1 MIALHRLNALRRE
14 ADRINAMPH
23 RAGLLP
29 ARTWRDVRYRTPCP
43 APAFHRS
50 PNAPRTITADAA
62 AVEHW
67 REAWR
72 ADGGW
77 YADSYQHDTYTPIV
91 YRLPHGLLWPGYVEQ
106 DTGYVVLDDE
116 PCDDETAARHRA
128 DQMAERA
135 AEEEYA
141 YREREQER
149 MALETDIED
158 TTDTLR
164 ALLAERRTLMR
175 YAHHDADVAK
185 IARRKADTIR
195 ATITT
200 LRDLRS
206 ALADYED

>member
-1 MIALHRLNALRRE
+1 MNARQRLAALRRE
-14 ADRINAMPH
+14 ADRLNAMPH
-23 RAGLLP
+23 RAALP
-29 ARTWRDVRYRTPCP
+29 ARTWRDMRRSTSTPQFYRP
-43 APAFHRS
+43 
-50 PNAPRTITADAA
+50 PNARTIVADAR

-72 ADGGW
+72 MDGGW
-77 YADSYQHDTYTPIV
+77 YADPFQHDTYTPIV
-91 YRLPHGLLWPGYVEQ
+91 YRLPRGLLWPGYVAS
-106 DTGYVVLDDE
+106 DSDWVILDDE

-135 AEEEYA
+135 AEDEYA
-141 YREREQER
+141 YQVREQER
-149 MALETDIED
+149 ADLELDIDTATDE
-158 TTDTLR
+158 LR

-175 YAHHDADVAK
+175 YAPDDADVAK

>member
-14 ADRINAMPH
+14 ADRLNAMPH
-23 RAGLLP
+23 RADLP
-29 ARTWRDVRYRTPCP
+29 ARTWRDMRYSTS
-43 APAFHRS
+43 APKFYRS
-50 PNAPRTITADAA
+50 PTARTIAAEKDA
-62 AVEHW
+62 VKHW

-72 ADGGW
+72 AAGGW
-77 YADSYQHDTYTPIV
+77 YADPDQLDVYTPIV
-91 YRLPHGLLWPGYVEQ
+91 YRLPHGLVWPGYIEG
-106 DTGYVVLDDE
+106 DTDYVVLDDE

-128 DQMAERA
+128 EQMAERA

-141 YREREQER
+141 YQERERER
-149 MALETDIED
+149 ADLEADIED

-175 YAHHDADVAK
+175 YAHGDADVAK

-200 LRDLRS
+200 LRGLRS
-206 ALADYED
+206 DLTRYED

>member
-1 MIALHRLNALRRE
+1 MIALRRLNALRRD
-14 ADRINAMPH
+14 ADRLNAMPY
-23 RAGLLP
+23 RADLP
-29 ARTWRDVRYRTPCP
+29 ALTWRDMRRSAS

-50 PNAPRTITADAA
+50 PNTRIVTAEAG

-72 ADGGW
+72 AAGGW
-77 YADSYQHDTYTPIV
+77 YADPAQLTVYTPIV
-91 YRLPHGLLWPGYVEQ
+91 YRLPHGLLWPGYIEG
-106 DTGYVVLDDE
+106 DSDYVVLDGE

-128 DQMAERA
+128 EQMAERA

-141 YREREQER
+141 HNERERAR
-149 MALETDIED
+149 ADLEFAADQA
-158 TTDTLR
+158 TDTLR
-164 ALLAERRTLMR
+164 AMLAERRTLMR
-175 YAHHDADVAK
+175 YAHGDADVDK

-206 ALADYED
+206 KLTSFED